1 MEQDEKDKA
10 RQAMQRLKERL
21 EQLSSLPKPLATD
34 EDSLAQYLHQTND
47 IEMPASH
54 RLIAF
59 VEFLSNKLTWKQTCE
74 VFEYILL
81 NDAPG
86 ERNGTYAVWIS
97 KSEDLLSR
105 DSYSEV
111 ERAEIAK
118 DLISIFDRAL
128 ADTPRNAGLALGLG
142 TIYLKQ
148 AAHREGDTEYVS
160 QAVTWLNRALEWLP
174 EPAQRD
180 QVQQYMC
187 ANINLRLGQ
196 CYMLLRVYKLALEH
210 LNRAAE
216 GNVLGEQEHSELIS
230 GITRCN
236 LELSAQR

>member
-1 MEQDEKDKA
+1 
-10 RQAMQRLKERL
+10 MQTLKERL
-21 EQLSSLPKPLATD
+21 EQLSLLPAPLATN
-34 EDSLAQYLHQTND
+34 EESLAQYLQQTQD
-47 IEMPASH
+47 IQMPSSH

-81 NDAPG
+81 KDAPD

-105 DSYSEV
+105 NSYSEV

-118 DLISIFDRAL
+118 DLVSIFDRAL

-160 QAVTWLNRALEWLP
+160 QAVSWLNRALEWLP
-174 EPAQRD
+174 APD
-180 QVQQYMC
+180 QCDSVQKYMC
-187 ANINLRLGQ
+187 SNINLRLGQ
-196 CYMLLRVYKLALEH
+196 CYMLLRVYKLALEC
-210 LNRAAE
+210 LNTASR
-216 GNVLGEQEHSELIS
+216 GHFLGGQELSELTA
-230 GITRCN
+230 GIDRCT
-236 LELSAQR
+236 LELSAQE

>member
-1 MEQDEKDKA
+1 MEEDIQNAK
-10 RQAMQRLKERL
+10 QAMQTLKERL
-21 EQLSSLPKPLATD
+21 EQPSFLPTPLATN
-34 EDSLAQYLHQTND
+34 EESLTQYLQQTQD
-47 IEMPASH
+47 IEMPTSH

-81 NDAPG
+81 NDAPD
-86 ERNGTYAVWIS
+86 ERNGTYAVWLS

-105 DSYSEV
+105 DSYSEM

-118 DLISIFDRAL
+118 DLVSIFDRAL
-128 ADTPRNAGLALGLG
+128 ADTPQNAGLALGLG

-148 AAHREGDTEYVS
+148 AAHREGDTEYIS
-160 QAVTWLNRALEWLP
+160 QAVTWLNRAMEWLP
-174 EPAQRD
+174 EPDHRD
-180 QVQQYMC
+180 HVQQYMC

-216 GNVLGEQEHSELIS
+216 GNLLGEQELSELIS
-230 GITRCN
+230 GISRCN
-236 LELSAQR
+236 LEISANI

>member
-1 MEQDEKDKA
+1 MEEVEKNKA
-10 RQAMQRLKERL
+10 RQAMQNLKERL
-21 EQLSSLPKPLATD
+21 EQPSFLPTPLATD
-34 EDSLAQYLHQTND
+34 AQYLSLYLRQTHD
-47 IEMPASH
+47 IEMPESH

-59 VEFLSNKLTWKQTCE
+59 VEFLSSKLSWKQICE

-81 NDAPG
+81 NDAPD

-105 DSYSEV
+105 DSYSEM

-118 DLISIFDRAL
+118 DLVSIFDRAL

-160 QAVTWLNRALEWLP
+160 QAVTWLNRALDWLP
-174 EPAQRD
+174 KPDQRD
-180 QVQQYMC
+180 HVQQYMC

-236 LELSAQR
+236 LELSAQK

>member
-1 MEQDEKDKA
+1 MEEDIRNAK
-10 RQAMQRLKERL
+10 QAMQTLKERL
-21 EQLSSLPKPLATD
+21 EQPSFLPTPLATN
-34 EDSLAQYLHQTND
+34 EESLAQYLQQTQD
-47 IEMPASH
+47 IEMPPSH

-81 NDAPG
+81 NDAPD

-105 DSYSEV
+105 DSYSEM

-118 DLISIFDRAL
+118 DLVSIFDRAL
-128 ADTPRNAGLALGLG
+128 ADTPQNAGLALGLG

-148 AAHREGDTEYVS
+148 AAHREGDNEYVS
-160 QAVTWLNRALEWLP
+160 QAVTWLNRASEWLP
-174 EPAQRD
+174 DAEHRD
-180 QVQQYMC
+180 HVQQYMC

-216 GNVLGEQEHSELIS
+216 GNLLGEQEHSELIS

-236 LELSAQR
+236 LEISANI

>member
-1 MEQDEKDKA
+1 MEEDEKNKA
-10 RQAMQRLKERL
+10 RQAMQNLKERL
-21 EQLSSLPKPLATD
+21 EQPSFLPTPLATD
-34 EDSLAQYLHQTND
+34 AQYLSEYLHQTHD
-47 IEMPASH
+47 IEMTESH

-59 VEFLSNKLTWKQTCE
+59 VEFLSSKLTWKQTCE

-81 NDAPG
+81 NDAPD

-105 DSYSEV
+105 DYYSEV

-118 DLISIFDRAL
+118 DLVSIFDRAL
-128 ADTPRNAGLALGLG
+128 ADTPQNTGLALGLG
-142 TIYLKQ
+142 TIYLKE

-160 QAVTWLNRALEWLP
+160 QAVTWLNRALKWLP
-174 EPAQRD
+174 KPDQRD

-210 LNRAAE
+210 LNTAS
-216 GNVLGEQEHSELIS
+216 LGHFLGGQELSELTA
-230 GITRCN
+230 GIDRCT
-236 LELSAQR
+236 LELSAQH

>member
-1 MEQDEKDKA
+1 MEEVEKNKA
-10 RQAMQRLKERL
+10 RQAMQNLKERL
-21 EQLSSLPKPLATD
+21 EQPAFLPTPLATD
-34 EDSLAQYLHQTND
+34 AQYLSLYLRQTHD
-47 IEMPASH
+47 IEMPESH

-59 VEFLSNKLTWKQTCE
+59 VEFLSSKLTWKQICE

-81 NDAPG
+81 NDAPD

-105 DSYSEV
+105 DSYSEM

-118 DLISIFDRAL
+118 DLVSIFDRAL
-128 ADTPRNAGLALGLG
+128 ADTPQNTGLALGLG
-142 TIYLKQ
+142 TIYLKE

-160 QAVTWLNRALEWLP
+160 QAVTWLNRALDWLP
-174 EPAQRD
+174 KPDQRD
-180 QVQQYMC
+180 HVQQYMC

-236 LELSAQR
+236 LELSAQK